1 MQPSFVG
8 VVLAIIVIIVILAN
22 FIKIAYQ
29 FERIV
34 LYTLGKYQGV
44 RGPGLVFIVPFL
56 QTIRKVDIRIITL
69 DVPAQEVIT
78 RDNVTIRVNAVI
90 YYQVMDP
97 NKAVNNVRN
106 FNLATS
112 QIAQTTLRS
121 VLGEHELDDLLANR
135 EKINQTL
142 QGIIDAQ
149 TDPWGIKV
157 SMVEIK
163 DVELPESMKR
173 AMAKQAEAE
182 RERRAKIIAAEGE
195 FQASKKLAEAAD
207 VMSKNMVT
215 VQLRYL
221 QTLVEIA
228 AEKNSTTLFPIPI
241 DLFEHFFKG
250 FRQSPGPSA

>member
-1 MQPSFVG
+1 MPQGLAGLVIG
-8 VVLAIIVIIVILAN
+8 VVVVLFVIAN
-22 FIKIAYQ
+22 FLKVAYQ
-29 FERIV
+29 YERIV
-34 LYTLGKYQGV
+34 LYTLGKYQGL
-44 RGPGLVFIVPFL
+44 RGPGVVVVVPGF

-69 DVPAQEVIT
+69 DVPVQEVIT

-97 NKAVNNVRN
+97 NRAINNVRN

-121 VLGEHELDDLLANR
+121 VLGEHQLDDLLANR

-142 QGIIDAQ
+142 QGIIDRQ

-157 SMVEIK
+157 AVVEVK
-163 DVELPESMKR
+163 DVELPETMKR

-195 FQASKKLAEAAD
+195 FQASHRLAEAAE
-207 VMSKNMVT
+207 VMSKNKLT
-215 VQLRYL
+215 LQLRYL

-228 AEKNSTTLFPIPI
+228 AEKNSTTIFPLPI
-241 DLFEHFFKG
+241 DLLTPFLNASGK
-250 FRQSPGPSA
+250 